1 MLLGLLFDSTTPSLK
16 IDTRPDVSP
25 STAYLHAHAQVVKTI
40 SGHQRGR
47 ILLHDVYWFAKL
59 YNPGEKPV
67 EPGDTVIVVG
77 REENTLVVVAKF

>member
-1 MLLGLLFDSTTPSLK
+1 MLTGLLSNSTTPSLK
-16 IDTRPDVSP
+16 FDARPDVSP
-25 STAYLHAHAQVVKTI
+25 STAYLHARARVVKKV

-47 ILLHDVYWFAKL
+47 IRLHDVYWFAKL

-77 REENTLVVVAKF
+77 REDNTLIVVAKP